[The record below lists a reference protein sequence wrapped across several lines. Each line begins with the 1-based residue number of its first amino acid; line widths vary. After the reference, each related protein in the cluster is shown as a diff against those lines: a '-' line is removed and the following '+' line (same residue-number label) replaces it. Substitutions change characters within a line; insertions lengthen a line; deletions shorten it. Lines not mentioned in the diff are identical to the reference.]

1 MARQRISMRK
11 IKETLRLVQA
21 CGLSQRDAA
30 RAVKVAPSTV
40 QDYVSRASRAGLSW
54 PLPEGLDDQA
64 LEALL
69 FQRPERGGE
78 RVGLVPE
85 WSQVHVERRRKDVVS
100 FKMRSDKRPCAVREG
115 VAYISG

>member
-1 MARQRISMRK
+1 M
-11 IKETLRLVQA
+11 QA

-30 RAVKVAPSTV
+30 RAVNVAPSTV

-54 PLPEGLDDQA
+54 PLPEGILDQA
-64 LEALL
+64 LEAML